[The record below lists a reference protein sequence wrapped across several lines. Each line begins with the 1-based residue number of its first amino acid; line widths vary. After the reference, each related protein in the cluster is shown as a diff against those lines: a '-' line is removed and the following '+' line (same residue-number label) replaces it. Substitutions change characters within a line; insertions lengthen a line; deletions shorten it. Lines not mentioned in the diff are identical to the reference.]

1 MPQKHKNRKPIIAG
15 IIAVLGLSLLFIR
28 PEASMAASSME
39 INGNG
44 CLVRYNIKD
53 GAKRVSIPT
62 NVKAIGNEAFSG
74 DKSLEGIVIP
84 GSVKV
89 IGSKAFYGC
98 ENLKEIY
105 LQYGT
110 ESIGDSAFAMCT
122 GLSRVQLPE
131 TLKNFGNG
139 VFAGDGS
146 LDNISIAGTNRNF
159 FLNDN
164 VLYNRD
170 STRLIEMAP
179 GRQGDIYV
187 MPFSVRS
194 IAPYAFWGAENLKR
208 VRVSNNVSSI
218 TPFAFTNA
226 NGMEFVYLPNSVNS
240 IEEYA
245 FRDCKNLKYIA
256 TEGSIGFIA
265 DSAFEGTETLSDNTI
280 SLEEAERKY
289 KKLTGADKKEG
300 GKKKSVSG
308 DSAEEAEGQ
317 VSDGGEV
324 VFNTPWGIRAPYK
337 EIDTSDP
344 NLYGTGKIVGGRT
357 VIIPTK
363 KQDYSGL
370 SRNSIE

>member
-1 MPQKHKNRKPIIAG
+1 MPRKHKKLKPVIAG

-39 INGNG
+39 INGSG

-53 GAKRVSIPT
+53 GAKWVSIPT

-84 GSVKV
+84 GNVKV

-98 ENLKEIY
+98 ENLKELY

-110 ESIGDSAFAMCT
+110 ESVGDSAFAMCT
-122 GLSRVQLPE
+122 GLSRVQLPV
-131 TLKNFGNG
+131 TLKTLGNG
-139 VFAGDGS
+139 VFAGDRALQS
-146 LDNISIAGTNRNF
+146 ISIPDTNSNF

-164 VLYNRD
+164 VIYNRD
-170 STRLIEMAP
+170 STKLIEMAP
-179 GRQGDIYV
+179 GRQGEIYV
-187 MPFSVRS
+187 MPFSVKK

-226 NGMEFVYLPNSVNS
+226 NALEFVYLPNSVNS

-265 DSAFEGTETLSDNTI
+265 DSAFEGTETLSDNSI

-289 KKLTGADKKEG
+289 KKLTGAGGKDS
-300 GKKKSVSG
+300 GKKKGISG
-308 DSAEEAEGQ
+308 NNGEEPEGQ

-324 VFNTPWGIRAPYK
+324 IFNTPWGIRAPYK

-344 NLYGTGKIVGGRT
+344 DLYGTGKIVGGRT
-357 VIIPTK
+357 VIIPAR